1 MRRLRSLRR
10 RFHRDEQGLVILLWA
25 LGFLGLLAFLAMV
38 VETGFVYSERRELQ
52 NTADASALAGAQ
64 TLWAQNGL
72 AEADAWTWATKN
84 VPDLDPANFNATVS
98 GGRTITVTVGKNA
111 ESLFTPGHW
120 LGFGRPLVTATAT
133 AQVAATRLPGPGVLC
148 IGVEATSEF
157 GQGIDDAY
165 LYQQANPLPGPLA
178 PPPLLLTP
186 DGYYSVLR
194 SGAGAGSNA
203 GFVDIDQG
211 GGGASQ
217 VRQCM
222 GAGSEKA
229 LVEELDAFGDLVV
242 PIDAEPG
249 LNTGP
254 ARQGLKNRLE
264 AAMLSG
270 CYTWAEIRQS
280 MLDADT
286 DGDGLVDPGKTWKCS
301 PLNPAIIV
309 NGWQAT
315 SIVLLPVISNEFK
328 FGEIQGAG
336 ETFYL
341 AECDDPLLGC
351 DPTIPPEEQPYL
363 LAFFWL
369 DAETTF
375 VDPSSGNWQ
384 FDGSGGQGEAEL
396 WGIFLVDH
404 PLQLGT
410 PPTGAVGDLV
420 VCNPGAFTTTS
431 CFILLVR

>member
-25 LGFLGLLAFLAMV
+25 LSFLGLLAFLAMV

-64 TLWAQNGL
+64 SLWAQNGS

-84 VPDLDPANFNATVS
+84 VPDLDPANFNATIT
-98 GGRTITVTVGKNA
+98 GGRTITVTVGRNA
-111 ESLFTPGHW
+111 ESLFSPGRW
-120 LGFGRPLVTATAT
+120 LGFGRQLVTATAT
-133 AQVAATRLPGPGVLC
+133 AEIAASRLPGPGVLC
-148 IGVEATSEF
+148 IGVEATSQF

-178 PPPLLLTP
+178 PPSVVETP
-186 DGYYSVLR
+186 NGYYSVLR
-194 SGAGAGSNA
+194 SDSGAGSNA
-203 GFVDIDQG
+203 GFVDIDRG
-211 GGGASQ
+211 GGGANQ

-222 GAGSEKA
+222 SAGSEKA
-229 LVEELDAFGDLVV
+229 LEEELNAIGDAVV
-242 PIDAEPG
+242 PIDAETG

-254 ARQGLKNRLE
+254 LRAGLETRLE

-270 CYTWAEIRQS
+270 CYSWEDVRQS

-286 DGDGLVDPGKTWKCS
+286 DGDGLVDAGKTWKCS
-301 PLNPAIIV
+301 PLTPAITV
-309 NGWQAT
+309 NGVQGT
-315 SIVLLPVISNEFK
+315 SVVLLPVIANEFK
-328 FGEIQGAG
+328 FGEIQGSG

-341 AECDDPLLGC
+341 AECDNPLLGC
-351 DPTIPPEEQPYL
+351 DPNIPPEEQPYL

-369 DAETTF
+369 DGQTTF
-375 VDPSSGNWQ
+375 IDPLNGDWK
-384 FDGSGGQGEAEL
+384 FAGGGQGQAEL
-396 WGIFLVDH
+396 WGIFLVDR

-410 PPTGAVGDLV
+410 PPTGSGQIV
-420 VCNPGAFTTTS
+420 VCNPGAFATTG